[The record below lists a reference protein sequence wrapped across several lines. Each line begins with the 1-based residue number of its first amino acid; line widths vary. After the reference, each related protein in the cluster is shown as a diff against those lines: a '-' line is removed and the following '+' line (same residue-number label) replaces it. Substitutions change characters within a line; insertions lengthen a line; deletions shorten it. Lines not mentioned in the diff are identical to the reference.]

1 MAYEIKRFPYAG
13 TIDADGHVLEPAD
26 LWENYLEAKYR
37 PRALRI
43 AVDSGGFE
51 YLEIDQRPS
60 RRTVK
65 GSLGIL
71 GAMGAE
77 DLRPRPDRRY
87 SDNIPYGAC
96 DAAERI
102 ALMDRENVDVTLL
115 YPTIGLLW
123 ECELTDPELSLAY
136 CRAYNRWI
144 ADFCRDSGG
153 RLVPIAQL
161 TLLDPEGSAAEL
173 ERAVKDGCKGA
184 WVNPFN
190 HRRVIHGDPRHD
202 VLFAR
207 CCALDVPLAIHPTF
221 TPHGAAD
228 GIFDWPLHGR
238 AWGEAIWLRAIVQQ
252 AFISFISL
260 GTLDR
265 FPRLRVGILE
275 AGSGW
280 VGAMLDRLDAF
291 SESLHIGANR
301 PTATEY
307 FRRQCF
313 VSGDPDETI
322 APWTIAHVGADCFM
336 WATDYPHPD
345 HPHTWVD
352 DLTAYAKKLSPDVR
366 AKVLG
371 DNVRRIYGVDFRRTP
386 ARAENA
392 KAKPAKPKRK
402 PATKAKAGKRA
413 QPGAKA
419 RAKARAKRRPAPR
432 GRRS

>member
-13 TIDADGHVLEPAD
+13 TVDADGHVLEPGD
-26 LWENYLEAKYR
+26 LWENHLEERYKA
-37 PRALRI
+37 RALRI
-43 AVDSGGFE
+43 RVDAEGYE

-60 RRTVK
+60 QRTVR

-71 GAMGAE
+71 GAMGDD

-87 SDNIPYGAC
+87 ADNKPFGSSNA
-96 DAAERI
+96 DER
-102 ALMDRENVDVTLL
+102 LQLLKQENLECALL

-123 ECELTDPELSLAY
+123 EAELEDPELSLAY
-136 CRAYNRWI
+136 ARAYNRWI
-144 ADFCRDSGG
+144 ADFCRESAG

-190 HRRVIHGDPRHD
+190 HRRVIHGDAKHD
-202 VLFAR
+202 VLFAK
-207 CCALDVPLAIHPTF
+207 CCELDVPLAIHPTF
-221 TPHGAAD
+221 TPHAAAA
-228 GIFDWPLHGR
+228 GIFDWPYQGR
-238 AWGEAIWLRAIVQQ
+238 AWGEAIWLRSIVQQ
-252 AFISFISL
+252 ALISFFSL

-265 FPRLRVGILE
+265 FPNLRLGVLE

-280 VGAMLDRLDAF
+280 IGAMLDRLDAF
-291 SESLHIGANR
+291 SESLNLSGAR

-313 VSGDPDETI
+313 ISGDPDETA
-322 APWTIAHVGADCFM
+322 APHIIDHVGADCFM

-352 DLTAYAKKLSPDVR
+352 DLTRYAEVLSPETR

-371 DNVRRIYGVDFRRTP
+371 ENVKRIYRLDFT
-386 ARAENA
+386 
-392 KAKPAKPKRK
+392 
-402 PATKAKAGKRA
+402 G
-413 QPGAKA
+413 
-419 RAKARAKRRPAPR
+419 
-432 GRRS
+432 